1 MASSVSPMTDT
12 KASIAAYSDARDRPV
27 AIMAVNARKLQVL
40 VLVDI

>member
-1 MASSVSPMTDT
+1 MTPSASDLTDT
-12 KASIAAYSDARDRPV
+12 KASIATYSDARDRPV